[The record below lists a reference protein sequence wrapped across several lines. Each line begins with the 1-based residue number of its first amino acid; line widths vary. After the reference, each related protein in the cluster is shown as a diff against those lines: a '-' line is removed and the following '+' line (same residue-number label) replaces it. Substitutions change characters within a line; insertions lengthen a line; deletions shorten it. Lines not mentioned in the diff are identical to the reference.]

1 MDHDRTSQDNPDNP
15 DKPVAIVTGAGS
27 GIGAATARLLAER
40 NMSVVLVGRREEKL
54 LAVAHQIEA
63 MGGDCLTLPADLS
76 LLDSP
81 AAIIERVLAR
91 FHRLDVLV
99 NCAAGLVAKPFDQ
112 FTHAEFDEQVAT
124 NIRSVFF
131 LIQAAL
137 PALRRSPSPAIVNIS
152 SSVGSWVRVENA
164 LYSLTKAAI
173 EHLTRCLAAE
183 LAADGIRVN
192 AIAPGPA
199 ATSILATLGN
209 DISKVHE
216 ELVATV
222 PLGRMGQPEELA
234 WWIAQLVDPHAAW
247 VTGAV
252 IPVDGGQTLGVGQR
266 RTS

>member
-1 MDHDRTSQDNPDNP
+1 MANQVAHT

-40 NMSVVLVGRREEKL
+40 GMVVALVGRREKKL
-54 LAVAHQIEA
+54 AEVARAIEDAGGEAVTLPTDLAVASAPGEVV
-63 MGGDCLTLPADLS
+63 
-76 LLDSP
+76 
-81 AAIIERVLAR
+81 ERVLSR
-91 FHRLDVLV
+91 FGRIDVLI
-99 NCAAGLVAKPFDQ
+99 NDAAGLVAKPFDQ
-112 FTHAEFDEQVAT
+112 FTIAEFDEQVAT

-137 PALRRSPSPAIVNIS
+137 PALRRSPSPAIVNLS

-164 LYSLTKAAI
+164 LYSMTKAAV

-192 AIAPGPA
+192 AIAPGPC
-199 ATSILATLGN
+199 ATSILAILGD
-209 DISKVHE
+209 DIDKVHE
-216 ELVATV
+216 ELTATV
-222 PLGRMGQPEELA
+222 PLGRMGEPEELA

-252 IPVDGGQTLGVGQR
+252 IPVDGGQTLGVGR
-266 RTS
+266 RR